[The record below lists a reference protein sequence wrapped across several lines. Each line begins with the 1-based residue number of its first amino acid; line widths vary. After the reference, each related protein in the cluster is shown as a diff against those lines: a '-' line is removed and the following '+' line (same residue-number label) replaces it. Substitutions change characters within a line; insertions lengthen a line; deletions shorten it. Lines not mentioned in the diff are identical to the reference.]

1 MINSVLFRK
10 YKGVFNNWQTTKI
23 ELLAVW
29 IPPFLHLIWIIC
41 SGCEQEILRHFS
53 PALIQELRKEKENSD
68 LFSRFQLP

>member
-1 MINSVLFRK
+1 MINSVFFRK
-10 YKGVFNNWQTTKI
+10 YKGVFNNWQTVKI

-53 PALIQELRKEKENSD
+53 PALIQGLRKEKENSES
-68 LFSRFQLP
+68 F